1 MSQEQIQKQTPQKK
15 KEETEPQIQPKVS
28 EGATDAMD
36 ELDALL
42 EEIDSVLELNASD
55 LVARFIQSGGE

>member
-1 MSQEQIQKQTPQKK
+1 MSQEQIQKQTPQNK
-15 KEETEPQIQPKVS
+15 KEETEPQVQPKVS

-55 LVARFIQSGGE
+55 LVEKFIQAGGE

>member
-15 KEETEPQIQPKVS
+15 KEETEPQIQPKIS

-42 EEIDSVLELNASD
+42 EEIDSVLEVNASEFI
-55 LVARFIQSGGE
+55 RNYIQSGGE

>member
-42 EEIDSVLELNASD
+42 EEIDSVLEVNASEFI
-55 LVARFIQSGGE
+55 RNYIQSGGE

>member
-42 EEIDSVLELNASD
+42 EEIDSVLEVNAAEF
-55 LVARFIQSGGE
+55 VKNYIQGGGE

>member
-15 KEETEPQIQPKVS
+15 KEETEPQVQPKVS
-28 EGATDAMD
+28 EGATDALY

-42 EEIDSVLELNASD
+42 DEIDSVLEVNAAD
-55 LVARFIQSGGE
+55 FVQDFIQSGGE